1 MGLMLSLFVAVLA
14 VAPVQELLL
23 VLNKAE
29 DTVSL
34 IDTGSGAEVRRVK
47 TGHGPNEVMV
57 SPKGSLAVISNMG
70 NQRPEKTLTVLSLPG
85 GEVRQTIDLGEY
97 QRPHGIVFLD
107 EERILLTTHMPEA
120 LHVVDLKAGKIEKTL
135 ESPARG
141 IHMVVLSPD
150 KKTAYAAC
158 ALDSKALVVDL
169 EAWSVKKVIECG
181 PRAEG
186 ISISPDGKTVTVG
199 NVGADTVTV
208 IDTGTLEVTRTLS
221 GCPAPIR
228 TFWSPDG
235 SKVFVSAAGAR
246 ELVVFSASD
255 WSEAKR
261 IKFEELTGE
270 WAGAAQ
276 GRVPMNFALSGDGKK
291 LFVVLVGVDA
301 VAEVDL
307 ATLTVSR
314 GFKTGK
320 TPDGIAVWRSA

>member
-1 MGLMLSLFVAVLA
+1 MLVSMIAAV
-14 VAPVQELLL
+14 VMSQPSEILL
-23 VLNKAE
+23 VLNKGE

-34 IDTGSGAEVRRVK
+34 IDTVTAKEIKRVE

-70 NQRPEKTLTVLSLPG
+70 NQRPDKTLTVLTMPD

-97 QRPHGIVFLD
+97 LRPHGMAFLEEEKIVM
-107 EERILLTTHMPEA
+107 TTHMPEA
-120 LHVVDLKAGKIEKTL
+120 IHIVDLKAGKILKSL

-158 ALDSKALVVDL
+158 ALDSKALAVDL
-169 EAWSVKKVIECG
+169 EKWEITKVIECG

-186 ISISPDGKTVTVG
+186 IALSPDGKTLTVG

-208 IDTGTLEVTRTLS
+208 IDTETLEVTRTLS

-235 SKVFVSAAGAR
+235 AHVFVSAAGSR
-246 ELVVFSASD
+246 EMVIFSAKD
-255 WSEAKR
+255 WSEKKR
-261 IKFEELTGE
+261 IKLEDMDMD
-270 WAGAAQ
+270 WMGAAQ
-276 GRVPMNFALSGDGKK
+276 QRMPMNFALSGDQKK
-291 LFVVLVGVDA
+291 LNFVLVGSNA
-301 VAEVDL
+301 VAELDL
-307 ATLTVSR
+307 ASLEITR
-314 GFKTGK
+314 GFKSGQ
-320 TPDGIAVWRSA
+320 TPDGIAVWSGQSD